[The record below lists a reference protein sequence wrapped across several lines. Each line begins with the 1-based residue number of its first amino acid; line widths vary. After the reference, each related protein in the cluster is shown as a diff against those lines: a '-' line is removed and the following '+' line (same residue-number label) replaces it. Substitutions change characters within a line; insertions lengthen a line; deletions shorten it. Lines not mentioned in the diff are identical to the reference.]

1 MTSLQKDGRRWELY
15 ERKTFLEDDDV
26 VRVSKVI
33 VNSYY
38 GLNAVLV
45 GGSIFIADMTFG
57 EFKNRYDRG
66 DFPSDDGVCEFRYDV
81 MPL

>member
-1 MTSLQKDGRRWELY
+1 MKVIDE
-15 ERKTFLEDDDV
+15 KKFLEDDDMV
-26 VRVSKVI
+26 AVYKTVI
-33 VNSYY
+33 NHHY

-57 EFKNRYDRG
+57 EFRKRYDRG

>member
-1 MTSLQKDGRRWELY
+1 MKVIEG
-15 ERKTFLEDDDV
+15 KKFLEDDDMV
-26 VRVSKVI
+26 AVYKTVI
-33 VNSYY
+33 NHHY

-57 EFKNRYDRG
+57 EFRNRYDRG
-66 DFPSDDGVCEFRYDV
+66 DFPCVDGVCEFRYDV

>member
-1 MTSLQKDGRRWELY
+1 MKVIEG
-15 ERKTFLEDDDV
+15 KKFLEDSDMV
-26 VRVSKVI
+26 AVYKTI
-33 VNSYY
+33 INHHY

-57 EFKNRYDRG
+57 EFRNRYDRG
-66 DFPSDDGVCEFRYDV
+66 DFASDDGVCEFRYDV

>member
-1 MTSLQKDGRRWELY
+1 MKVIDG
-15 ERKTFLEDDDV
+15 KKFLENDDM

-45 GGSIFIADMTFG
+45 DGSIFIADMTFG
-57 EFKNRYDRG
+57 EFQNRYDRG
-66 DFPSDDGVCEFRYDV
+66 DFPSDDGVCKFRYDV

>member
-1 MTSLQKDGRRWELY
+1 MKVIEG
-15 ERKTFLEDDDV
+15 KKFLEDDDM

-33 VNSYY
+33 ANSYY

-66 DFPSDDGVCEFRYDV
+66 DFPSDDGACEFRYDV
-81 MPL
+81 MAL

>member
-1 MTSLQKDGRRWELY
+1 MKVIEG
-15 ERKTFLEDDDV
+15 KKFLEDDDM

-38 GLNAVLV
+38 GLNADLV

-66 DFPSDDGVCEFRYDV
+66 DFPSNDGVCEFRYDV

>member
-1 MTSLQKDGRRWELY
+1 MKVIEG
-15 ERKTFLEDDDV
+15 KKFLENDDMVEVFKV
-26 VRVSKVI
+26 VISHH
-33 VNSYY
+33 Y

-45 GGSIFIADMTFG
+45 DGFIFIAVMTFG

>member
-1 MTSLQKDGRRWELY
+1 MKVIESK
-15 ERKTFLEDDDV
+15 KFLEDDDM

-57 EFKNRYDRG
+57 EFRNRYDRG
-66 DFPSDDGVCEFRYDV
+66 DFPGDDGVCEFRYDV
-81 MPL
+81 IPL

>member
-1 MTSLQKDGRRWELY
+1 MKVIEG
-15 ERKTFLEDDDV
+15 KKFLEDDDMV
-26 VRVSKVI
+26 SVSKVI

-38 GLNAVLV
+38 GLNAYLV

-57 EFKNRYDRG
+57 EFKNRYGKG

>member
-1 MTSLQKDGRRWELY
+1 MKVIDG
-15 ERKTFLEDDDV
+15 KKFLEDDDMV
-26 VRVSKVI
+26 AVYKTVI
-33 VNSYY
+33 NHHY

-57 EFKNRYDRG
+57 EFKKRYDRG

>member
-1 MTSLQKDGRRWELY
+1 MKVIDG
-15 ERKTFLEDDDV
+15 KKFLEDDDM

-57 EFKNRYDRG
+57 EFRKRYDRG